1 MVQHLLPGMKER
13 GWGRII
19 FLGTV
24 GATRPGP
31 RMPNYYASKAVLP
44 NVCVSLAKELAGNH
58 PDLAKRG
65 FVAMT
70 FDGRYKFAR
79 YYAPSQ
85 FNTPRTLE
93 EILAW
98 NDLELFDLQDDPEE
112 RNNLALDP
120 GRNKALILRMNALL
134 NELMAR
140 EVGVNDGRFLPPAVR
155 PKGSVCCEGAPTAS
169 PR

>member
-1 MVQHLLPGMKER
+1 VDADFFT
-13 GWGRII
+13 RI
-19 FLGTV
+19 FEKGFGKD
-24 GATRPGP
+24 GAFAMTS
-31 RMPNYYASKAVLP
+31 A
-44 NVCVSLAKELAGNH
+44 ELAENH

-79 YYAPSQ
+79 YYAPNQ

-98 NDLELFDLQDDPEE
+98 NDLELFDLQADPEE
-112 RNNLALDP
+112 KHNLALDP
-120 GRNKALILRMNALL
+120 KGNEALILRLNALL

-140 EVGVNDGRFLPPAVR
+140 EVGVNDGQFLPPAVR
-155 PKGSVCCEGAPTAS
+155 PKEESAAEPAWIKK
-169 PR
+169 

>member
-1 MVQHLLPGMKER
+1 
-13 GWGRII
+13 
-19 FLGTV
+19 
-24 GATRPGP
+24 
-31 RMPNYYASKAVLP
+31 
-44 NVCVSLAKELAGNH
+44 
-58 PDLAKRG
+58 
-65 FVAMT
+65 MT

-98 NDLELFDLQDDPEE
+98 NDLELFDLQGDPEE

-120 GRNKALILRMNALL
+120 GRNEALILRMNALL

-140 EVGVNDGRFLPPAVR
+140 EVGVNDGQFLPPAVR
-155 PKGSVCCEGAPTAS
+155 PKGSVCCGGAPTAS